1 MEKFKIKVPEN
12 VRYISE
18 WLDFNLPQGHC
29 IIDKNVTGC
38 GFTEYCLTNNLN
50 VILCSPR
57 KVLLENKER
66 QHELD
71 KNILYLKNELEKT
84 IDFDKSPIIARPFR
98 LSMKSIFN
106 WKIEEEKEKIRK
118 ENFKKI
124 TEEIKD
130 KTQQHYS
137 NCIFSKLPCKI
148 LVTYDS
154 LHYVLEALG
163 NNISNFYVVVDEFQ
177 SIFLDS
183 YFKSDV
189 ELDFVEYL
197 QSCPNVIYL
206 SATPMLDK
214 YLEQLDTF
222 KNLPYY
228 ELEWSSLYIEKVR
241 IRRKEVKSLITETN
255 KVIQN
260 YKEGNFPIKTIIDN
274 NGNKSI
280 VQSKEIVIFC
290 NNVSII
296 TELIKR
302 NSLLFSE
309 VNIIC
314 SNTKENKD
322 KIRKI
327 GKGYNIGTIPL
338 KGEPHKMFTFC
349 TRTTYLG
356 ADFYSI
362 CASTLILSDANIDS
376 LALDISLD
384 LPQIIGRQRLR
395 ENVFKN
401 DITIFYKL
409 LGNVLKITKEQ
420 MNKRMEER
428 KKITYVIL
436 KNYSIMDEEGKKANS
451 KKYKSDIIVSKYSGD
466 FIGVSGKTGYA
477 SYNRLIEVSH
487 WRSYDVSRV
496 DYQDSLSVTKALS
509 EVSENIENYRN
520 SKDVSIDDFL
530 SFFFA
535 KPNTFMNRMKMYCE
549 FRDKNKGNKEIEE
562 LLHYKIKIGNYEEY
576 YNFFGTDKI
585 KSKSYKEKLLKQ
597 ELLNFLKSSPLSEA
611 IYTTFNIK
619 TRYTL
624 KEIKEK
630 LREIYTTLHLSK
642 TPKASDLEEFFEVK
656 DVLITNKDNGKREH
670 GLEILSIKIKN

>member
-57 KVLLENKER
+57 KVLLENKEE
-66 QHELD
+66 QHKGDL
-71 KNILYLKNELEKT
+71 NILYLRNELEKGE
-84 IDFDKSPIIARPFR
+84 IYDKDRETYKD
-98 LSMKSIFN
+98 LLD
-106 WKIEEEKEKIRK
+106 EEERLRIIK
-118 ENFKKI
+118 EN
-124 TEEIKD
+124 
-130 KTQQHYS
+130 YS
-137 NCIFSKLPCKI
+137 NISLSLKNKINTHLINSLSLKLPCKI

-183 YFKSDV
+183 YFKSEV

-290 NNVSII
+290 NNVSTI

-302 NSLLFSE
+302 NNLSFSE
-309 VNIIC
+309 VNVIC
-314 SNTKENKD
+314 AKIPKNKA
-322 KIRKI
+322 KLKKI
-327 GKGYNIGTIPL
+327 GKGYDFGTIPL

-349 TRTTYLG
+349 TRTVYLG
-356 ADFYSI
+356 ADFYST

-401 DITIFYKL
+401 DITIFYKTL
-409 LGNVLKITKEQ
+409 KNVLKITKEQ
-420 MNKRMEER
+420 MNKKMEER
-428 KKITYVIL
+428 KEITNIIL
-436 KNYSIMDEEGKKANS
+436 GGYKKLTEIEKQANS
-451 KKYKSDIIVSKYSGD
+451 RKYRDSVIVSKYSGD
-466 FIGVSGKTGYA
+466 FIGVSRKTGYA
-477 SYNRLIEVSH
+477 SYNYLVEVAH

-509 EVSENIENYRN
+509 ELGNSIISEEYKN
-520 SKDVSIDDFL
+520 SVDSKVNNFL
-530 SFFFA
+530 D
-535 KPNTFMNRMKMYCE
+535 TFYSSSGNFRVRMKMYCE

-576 YNFFGTDKI
+576 YNFFSTDKI
-585 KSKSYKEKLLKQ
+585 KSKSYEEKLLKQ

-611 IYTTFNIK
+611 IYSTFNIK

-670 GLEILSIKIKN
+670 GLEILSLKKI

>member
-1 MEKFKIKVPEN
+1 MELINIKVPEN

-356 ADFYSI
+356 ADFYSTNAYTVI
-362 CASTLILSDANIDS
+362 CSDCNVET

-401 DITIFYKL
+401 EVLFLYKIDKNGKSWRTETRDEL
-409 LGNVLKITKEQ
+409 DAMINR
-420 MNKRMEER
+420 KRVSTE
-428 KKITYVIL
+428 IIL
-436 KNYSIMDEEGKKANS
+436 RNYSIMDELGKVENS
-451 KKYKSDIIVSKYSGD
+451 RKYKDSIYYSKYLDD
-466 FIGVSGKTGYA
+466 FVGVSGKTGYA
-477 SYNRLIEVSH
+477 SYNRLVELAEIRAWEITRDQYMDNYV
-487 WRSYDVSRV
+487 VKK
-496 DYQDSLSVTKALS
+496 T
-509 EVSENIENYRN
+509 IENLDN
-520 SKDVSIDDFL
+520 INLLDISKGSTFIDGTDVNQEYQKFLYDFNNEGRFDKKMKLYCDFL
-530 SFFFA
+530 
-535 KPNTFMNRMKMYCE
+535 RM
-549 FRDKNKGNKEIEE
+549 F
-562 LLHYKIKIGNYEEY
+562 
-576 YNFFGTDKI
+576 
-585 KSKSYKEKLLKQ
+585 
-597 ELLNFLKSSPLSEA
+597 
-611 IYTTFNIK
+611 
-619 TRYTL
+619 
-624 KEIKEK
+624 
-630 LREIYTTLHLSK
+630 
-642 TPKASDLEEFFEVK
+642 
-656 DVLITNKDNGKREH
+656 
-670 GLEILSIKIKN
+670 

>member
-1 MEKFKIKVPEN
+1 MELINIKVPEN

-57 KVLLENKER
+57 KVLLENKEE
-66 QHELD
+66 QHKGDL
-71 KNILYLKNELEKT
+71 NILYLRNELEKGE
-84 IDFDKSPIIARPFR
+84 IYDKDRETYKD
-98 LSMKSIFN
+98 LLD
-106 WKIEEEKEKIRK
+106 EEERLRIIK
-118 ENFKKI
+118 EN
-124 TEEIKD
+124 
-130 KTQQHYS
+130 YS
-137 NCIFSKLPCKI
+137 NISLSLKNKINTHLINSLSLKLPCKI

-290 NNVSII
+290 NNVSTI

-302 NSLLFSE
+302 NNLSFSE
-309 VNIIC
+309 VNVIC
-314 SNTKENKD
+314 AKIPKNKA
-322 KIRKI
+322 KLKKI
-327 GKGYNIGTIPL
+327 GKGYDFGTIPL

-356 ADFYSI
+356 ADFYST

-401 DITIFYKL
+401 DITIFYKTL
-409 LGNVLKITKEQ
+409 KNVLKITKEQ
-420 MNKRMEER
+420 MNKKMEER
-428 KKITYVIL
+428 KEITNIIL
-436 KNYSIMDEEGKKANS
+436 GGYKKLTEIEKQANS
-451 KKYKSDIIVSKYSGD
+451 RKYRDSVIVSKYSGD
-466 FIGVSGKTGYA
+466 FIGVSRKTGYA
-477 SYNRLIEVSH
+477 SYNYLVEVAH

-509 EVSENIENYRN
+509 ELGNSIISEEYKN
-520 SKDVSIDDFL
+520 SVDSKVNNFL
-530 SFFFA
+530 D
-535 KPNTFMNRMKMYCE
+535 TFYSSSGNFRVRMKMYCE

-585 KSKSYKEKLLKQ
+585 KSKSYEEKLLKQ

-670 GLEILSIKIKN
+670 GLEILSLKKI